1 MDADTTGEKNS
12 HEEILNAFGN
22 VQYDIL
28 YGTQMVAK
36 GLDFPN
42 VSLVGVINADMSLF
56 MNDFRAGER
65 TFSLFTQLVGRA
77 GRSMGGRAVIQTN
90 VPDNEILNLAAA
102 QDYERFYRSEI
113 EIRRAVVFPPFC
125 DMAVFSFIGDTEDDA
140 DRASTSLTG
149 LLKNFYTQHFT
160 SVPIVVLGPYREGI
174 FKLKNKYRQRIIIK
188 YRDSAA
194 SRRFLSAAYA
204 ELLKATPHTVK
215 IELDVNQ
222 SII

>member
-65 TFSLFTQLVGRA
+65 AFSLFTQLVGRA
-77 GRSMGGRAVIQTN
+77 GRSMGAR
-90 VPDNEILNLAAA
+90 
-102 QDYERFYRSEI
+102 
-113 EIRRAVVFPPFC
+113 
-125 DMAVFSFIGDTEDDA
+125 
-140 DRASTSLTG
+140 
-149 LLKNFYTQHFT
+149 
-160 SVPIVVLGPYREGI
+160 
-174 FKLKNKYRQRIIIK
+174 
-188 YRDSAA
+188 
-194 SRRFLSAAYA
+194 RRFRTRDGA
-204 ELLKATPHTVK
+204 PRMW
-215 IELDVNQ
+215 
-222 SII
+222 